1 MPNVPNPGNRTD
13 RQDRDRCANREY
25 RKASRTGHAVLA
37 SALPFM
43 VIGCIAALAGS
54 SAVALT
60 STGLCVALL
69 VVGLLLHFEGVRQ
82 QLRPERLQ
90 PR

>member
-1 MPNVPNPGNRTD
+1 MSQSLETEPIVKTETGAPT
-13 RQDRDRCANREY
+13 AEY

-82 QLRPERLQ
+82 QLRPGRLQ